1 MIHLAVNID
10 HRYVRHCAVTLASAF
25 KNNAGEH
32 FTVHIVG
39 RGITE
44 TDRQNLAQVAAPYTA
59 TLCYYVPDEHLL
71 DGFTIRAT
79 HNRITEA
86 TYYRCFLSELLP
98 ADVNRVLYLDCDLL
112 VLQSLLPFYN
122 MELGDKL
129 VAAVVDTGC
138 EDGSRYE
145 RLAYPATDSYFNAG
159 VLLINLAA
167 WRREKMGKACADYY
181 RANYERIVFNDQD
194 ILNGLL
200 HDRKLLVSL
209 QWNVQDGFFRRRD
222 TLPAEWEAERTEALQ
237 HPAILHFTNRKPWTY
252 DSQHP
257 LRHLY
262 FEYLDL
268 TPWQGCRPWHNPLNV
283 LRRFVRLLPF
293 RIRLRQPRY
302 VKL

>member
-1 MIHLAVNID
+1 MLHLAVNID
-10 HRYVRHCAVTLASAF
+10 HRYVRYCAVTLVSAF
-25 KNNAGEH
+25 KNNADEQ

-44 TDRQNLAQVAAPYTA
+44 DDRRALAEVAQPYNA
-59 TLCYYVPDEHLL
+59 VLRYYEPDAHLL

-79 HNRITEA
+79 HSRITEA

-98 ADVNRVLYLDCDLL
+98 EDVDRVLYIDCDLL
-112 VLQSLLPFYN
+112 VLRPLRPFYDT
-122 MELGDKL
+122 ELGDCL
-129 VAAVVDTGC
+129 AAAVVDTGC
-138 EDGSRYE
+138 EDRSRYE
-145 RLAYPATDSYFNAG
+145 RLDYPAEDSYFNAG
-159 VLLINLAA
+159 VLLIDLAA
-167 WRREKMGKACADYY
+167 WRREDMGKACAEYY
-181 RANYERIVFNDQD
+181 RSHYESIVFNDQD

-200 HDRKLLVSL
+200 HDRKLFVGL

-222 TLPAEWEAERTEALQ
+222 TLPAKWEAQRSEAL
-237 HPAILHFTNRKPWTY
+237 HAPAILHFTNRKPWTY

-257 LRHLY
+257 LRRLY

-268 TPWQGCRPWHNPLNV
+268 TPWRGRRPWHNPLNV

-293 RIRLRQPRY
+293 RLGLRQPRY